1 MKVGDLV
8 RFTGGSWFNPWELC
22 SQHIG
27 VIIDMVQLD
36 NRDHK
41 SFYIWWPALNKR
53 GWWDDYR
60 LEVVNE
66 DR

>member
-8 RFTGGSWFNPWELC
+8 RYTGTEGGRWGHG

-27 VIIDMVQLD
+27 VIIDMAQLD
-36 NRDHK
+36 TRDHK
-41 SFYIWWPALNKR
+41 SFYIWWVVLNKR

-60 LEVVNE
+60 LEVVSE

>member
-8 RFTGGSWFNPWELC
+8 RFTGGSSFNPYRC
-22 SQHIG
+22 GSQHIG

-36 NRDHK
+36 NRDYK
-41 SFYIWWPALNKR
+41 SFYIWWVVLNKR
-53 GWWDDYR
+53 EWCAKYR